1 MGSDCDTDR
10 ESELKRILDESSP
23 AKAPRKRSSPKV
35 KSPSV
40 AISGTG
46 NIVGDGNTVTN
57 NIVNL
62 QTPVR
67 TRVVVKTGD
76 GVIDA
81 EQRFILKGLVES
93 IVETEKK
100 IRRTPRSYAAVWKAF
115 QKRFRISSYHELPV
129 DQFEAA
135 RKYLTTDRARIMSA
149 KSAPKKLGVDFA
161 KQRIVAIQ
169 ARCREFSDGTARR
182 KAYMAR
188 EFGASS
194 LTELDSNQIEQV
206 YRHVMN
212 WSH

>member
-1 MGSDCDTDR
+1 MVTDGESDR
-10 ESELKRILDESSP
+10 KSKLKKILDESTPVTSS
-23 AKAPRKRSSPKV
+23 KNRSSPKV
-35 KSPSV
+35 KTPSV
-40 AISGTG
+40 TISGTG
-46 NIVGDGNTVTN
+46 NVVGDGNTVTN
-57 NIVNL
+57 NIMHVPAPL
-62 QTPVR
+62 K

-100 IRRTPRSYAAVWKAF
+100 IRRTPRSFAAVWTAF
-115 QKRFRISSYHELPV
+115 KKRFRINSYHELPA

-149 KSAPKKLGVDFA
+149 KSAPKKLGGDFVR
-161 KQRIVAIQ
+161 QRIVAIQ

-194 LTELDSNQIEQV
+194 LTELESDQVEQV
-206 YRHVMN
+206 YRHVMG
-212 WSH
+212 WAH